1 MAEAGNPNQQ
11 TIIIKKVKK
20 GGHAHHGGAWK
31 VAYADF
37 VTAMMAF
44 FLLLWL
50 LNATTEEQR
59 SGIAD
64 YFSPESIASPG
75 SGSGG
80 ILGGKTVAIDGN
92 KISAAAESD
101 GASVPLPPLPSGD
114 GDGGVEGE
122 EVTAG
127 DGGESEFA
135 QDGST
140 EFAENGETDKA
151 ADGNVDEAAIQQ
163 AMAKREQAQFEAA
176 ADALRQAIET
186 VPELAQL
193 EDSLMIE
200 QTPEGLRIQL
210 VDQAGYSMFAL
221 GSSQPNAETRKLVQ
235 LVSRV
240 VNQLSNKISISG
252 HTDSRGYRSAEGY
265 TNWELS
271 SDRANAAR
279 RLLIESGLG
288 SKRIALV
295 QGRADTDPLL
305 PNEPESE
312 QNRRISIVLLRE
324 NELPPAL
331 DVENLGSGTLP
342 AAPEPAAPGP
352 SDVGVN
358 DKNEPGAITPAR
370 KTEIDDRQTSG

>member
-1 MAEAGNPNQQ
+1 
-11 TIIIKKVKK
+11 
-20 GGHAHHGGAWK
+20 
-31 VAYADF
+31 
-37 VTAMMAF
+37 MAF

-92 KISAAAESD
+92 KVSASAPADSA
-101 GASVPLPPLPSGD
+101 GLPLPSD
-114 GDGGVEGE
+114 EADGGIEGDAE
-122 EVTAG
+122 GAG
-127 DGGESEFA
+127 DGGDTEFPD
-135 QDGST
+135 DGST
-140 EFAENGETDKA
+140 QFAENGETDKIS
-151 ADGNVDEAAIQQ
+151 DGTVDESAVKN
-163 AMAKREQAQFEAA
+163 AMAEREQAQFEAA
-176 ADALRQAIET
+176 ADALRQAIES

-193 EDSLMIE
+193 EFSLMIE

-221 GSSQPNAETRKLVQ
+221 GSSQPNAQTRKLVQ

-240 VNQLSNKISISG
+240 VNQLSNKISIGG
-252 HTDSRGYRSAEGY
+252 HTDSRGYRSAEGC

-279 RLLIESGLG
+279 QLLIESGLG
-288 SKRIALV
+288 SGRIALV

-324 NELPPAL
+324 NELPLELTEETLGIGTSPEAPAPAPPGSI
-331 DVENLGSGTLP
+331 DLGANDP
-342 AAPEPAAPGP
+342 IEPAAI
-352 SDVGVN
+352 
-358 DKNEPGAITPAR
+358 EPAQ
-370 KTEIDDRQTSG
+370 KTEIDDRLNSG